1 MPSRLCRACSDWHDL
16 NQPWPR
22 ACANHFRRTTEARS
36 DLPRPMVIS
45 DDVDVSSPIS
55 GERFTSKSE
64 LRRHYV
70 ANGVRELGNDT
81 IKPRDNDEADIALA
95 PIEQE
100 VAQAFNSVS

>member
-1 MPSRLCRACSDWHDL
+1 MPSRLCRACADWHDL
-16 NQPWPR
+16 NEPWPR

-36 DLPRPMVIS
+36 SLPRPMVIS
-45 DDVDVSSPIS
+45 DDVDVASPVS

-64 LRRHYV
+64 LRRHYI
-70 ANGVRELGNDT
+70 ANGVREVGNDI